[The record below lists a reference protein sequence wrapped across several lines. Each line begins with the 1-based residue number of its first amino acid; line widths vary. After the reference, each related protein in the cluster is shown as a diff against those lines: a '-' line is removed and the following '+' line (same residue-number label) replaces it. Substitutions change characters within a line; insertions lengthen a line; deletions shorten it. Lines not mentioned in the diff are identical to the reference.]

1 MVGRAQFVKLV
12 GTSGGVLCY
21 SVAMEISAFAPGR
34 VELLGNH
41 TDYNEGVVL
50 SAALDLGIFVE
61 GNVSG
66 EGVVKLASEGM
77 PAFESTAADL
87 AATGGWSD
95 YPLGV
100 LQMLR
105 EAGHELPGLEARYRS
120 TLPVGAGLSSS
131 AAMEVATAVLL
142 MKCAHISMQP
152 MELAK
157 LCRKAE
163 NEFVGVNCG
172 LLDQVS
178 SIFGKSGHA
187 IYLDCRAET
196 VETVPFPAG
205 ASLVIVNSGVKHA
218 LIGGEY
224 NERRSMCFDAA
235 SRMGV
240 PALRDATMDQL
251 DAAGLP
257 DVVRRRAAHVIG
269 ENDRVFRA
277 LEILRAGDAPAFG
290 ALMTQS
296 HESSRHNF
304 ENSTAELD
312 ALVEIATGL
321 PGIFGARLTGGG
333 FGGAIVAIGDSS
345 TAEEISQEIVT
356 RYRTLTGHDG
366 AALVCQP
373 GAGAWAANDL
383 GPGGKGLAA

>member
-1 MVGRAQFVKLV
+1 M
-12 GTSGGVLCY
+12 CY
-21 SVAMEISAFAPGR
+21 LIAMEISAFAPGR

-61 GNVSG
+61 GNVTRES
-66 EGVVKLASEGM
+66 VLRLKSDGM
-77 PAFESTAADL
+77 PDFEAEASGL
-87 AATGGWSD
+87 VSTGGWSD
-95 YPLGV
+95 YSLGV
-100 LQMLR
+100 LQIFR
-105 EAGHELPGLEARYRS
+105 ETGYELPGLEARYRS

-131 AAMEVATAVLL
+131 AAMEVATGVLL
-142 MKCAHISMQP
+142 MKASHIAMQP

-157 LCRKAE
+157 LCRRAE

-218 LIGGEY
+218 LTGGEF
-224 NERRSMCFDAA
+224 NERRSMCFEAA

-240 PALRDATMDQL
+240 PALRDATMEQL
-251 DAAGLP
+251 NAAGLP

-277 LEILRAGDAPAFG
+277 IEILRAGDAPAFG

-304 ENSTAELD
+304 ENSTDELD
-312 ALVEIATGL
+312 ALVDIATGL

-333 FGGAIVAIGDSS
+333 FGGAIVALADTT
-345 TAEEISQEIVT
+345 TAEETSQEIVT
-356 RYRTLTGHDG
+356 RYRTLTGYEG

-383 GPGGKGLAA
+383 SSDGKELAA